1 MESDRAVPESQ
12 GFKQLEQLVHN
23 LGDELAAFRKRA
35 QIAEGRVRVLEGA
48 LSGGGDE
55 VSIDRVRALEAENA
69 DLRARLGHAAQRT
82 RQLAA
87 RVKFIRQQ
95 QAKVPNSNGGSA
107 TGVTA

>member
-23 LGDELAAFRKRA
+23 VGDELAAFRKRA
-35 QIAEGRVRVLEGA
+35 QIAEARVRVLEGA
-48 LSGGGDE
+48 LSNGADDLTL
-55 VSIDRVRALEAENA
+55 DRVRALELENA

-87 RVKFIRQQ
+87 RVKFMRQQ
-95 QAKVPNSNGGSA
+95 QGRVPGAN
-107 TGVTA
+107 GVTA